1 MGVNAPGETISVAY
15 TVTDLGSEILL
26 IEDLLDRDT
35 CQQVIDVAEHCQ
47 FNAASILVGDV
58 DTDVRNSGMLPLN
71 PRDPVQQS
79 TNQLLMRSVKVIQEA
94 LYRAY
99 GIQFP
104 HAETC
109 SVLRY
114 LPGQQYKRH
123 VDNILLASRF
133 QEVEQGIPTRDV
145 SVVGYLSDDC
155 EGGET
160 FFDRQNIKVA
170 PKQGSVILFP
180 ACYTHPHQALPVT
193 RGKKYAWT
201 TWLYH

>member
-1 MGVNAPGETISVAY
+1 MTY
-15 TVTDLGSEILL
+15 TVTDLGGEILL
-26 IEDLLDRDT
+26 VENLLDPDT
-35 CQQVIDVAEHCQ
+35 CRHIIEVAEHCH
-47 FNAASILVGDV
+47 FEAAAILVNSV
-58 DTDVRNSGMLPLN
+58 DADVRNSGILALN
-71 PRDPVQQS
+71 PRDPIQQS
-79 TNQLLMRSVKVIQEA
+79 TNNLLIRPVKVAQEA
-94 LYRAY
+94 LHRCY
-99 GIQFP
+99 GVKFP

-145 SVVGYLSDDC
+145 SLVGYLNDGF

-160 FFDRQNIKVA
+160 FFDRQSVKVT
-170 PKQGSVILFP
+170 PKAGSVILFP
-180 ACYTHPHQALPVT
+180 AYYTHPHQALPI
-193 RGKKYAWT
+193 RSGKKYAWT

>member
-1 MGVNAPGETISVAY
+1 VTY

-26 IEDLLDRDT
+26 VENLLDPDT
-35 CQQVIDVAEHCQ
+35 CRHIIEVAEHCH
-47 FNAASILVGDV
+47 FAAAGILVNAIDA
-58 DTDVRNSGMLPLN
+58 DVRNSGILALN
-71 PRDPVQQS
+71 PREPIQQS
-79 TNQLLMRSVKVIQEA
+79 TNNLLLSPVKVAQEA
-94 LYRAY
+94 LHRYY
-99 GIQFP
+99 GVQFP

-145 SVVGYLSDDC
+145 SLVGYLNDDF

-160 FFDRQNIKVA
+160 CFDRQSLKVT
-170 PKQGSVILFP
+170 PKAGSIILFP
-180 ACYTHPHQALPVT
+180 AYYTHPHQALPV
-193 RGKKYAWT
+193 RSGKKYAWT

>member
-1 MGVNAPGETISVAY
+1 VTY

-26 IEDLLDRDT
+26 IENLLDRDT
-35 CQQVIDVAEHCQ
+35 CRHIIEVAEHCH
-47 FNAASILVGDV
+47 FEAAGILVNAIN
-58 DTDVRNSGMLPLN
+58 TDVRNSGILPLN
-71 PRDPVQQS
+71 PRDPIQQS
-79 TNQLLMRSVKVIQEA
+79 TNNLLIGQVKVAQEA
-94 LYRAY
+94 LHRAY
-99 GIQFP
+99 GVQFP

-114 LPGQQYKRH
+114 RPGQQYKRH

-145 SVVGYLSDDC
+145 SLVGYLNDDF

-160 FFDRQNIKVA
+160 FFDRQSIKVT
-170 PKQGSVILFP
+170 PKAGSVILFP
-180 ACYTHPHQALPVT
+180 AYYTHPHQALPV
-193 RGKKYAWT
+193 RSGQKYAWT

>member
-1 MGVNAPGETISVAY
+1 MLNPQTVPY

-26 IEDLLDRDT
+26 IEELVDRDT
-35 CQQVIDVAEHCQ
+35 CRHVIEVAEHCH
-47 FNAASILVGDV
+47 FDAAAILVDAV
-58 DTDVRNSGMLPLN
+58 DTDVRNSGLLPLN
-71 PRDPVQQS
+71 PRNPVQQS
-79 TNQLLMRSVKVIQEA
+79 TNHLIMQSVKVIQEA
-94 LYRAY
+94 LYRWY
-99 GIQFP
+99 GVQFP
-104 HAETC
+104 QAETC

-123 VDNILLASRF
+123 VDNILLSSRF

-145 SVVGYLSDDC
+145 SIVGYLNDDF

-160 FFDRQNIKVA
+160 FFDRQNIKVS
-170 PKQGSVILFP
+170 PKAGSAIVFP

-193 RGKKYAWT
+193 IGKKYAWT